1 MNAVLFFLG
10 AVLLYGAYGALVLL
24 GKTAPDGYVAVLVA
38 GLTFLGKHV
47 STSRG
52 PAAGGDG
59 GPAQSSA
66 DPSAAAAVAAPTAIA
81 PAAAA
86 KSVGGDAPTLQ

>member
-59 GPAQSSA
+59 GPAQSTPDTSTA
-66 DPSAAAAVAAPTAIA
+66 AAAAV
-81 PAAAA
+81 PAALPPASA
-86 KSVGGDAPTLQ
+86 PKDVGGDAPTLQ